1 MVSNARVGKSNELVG
16 SFSGELGRSKEV
28 DEKCCQLIRDN
39 LRWAS
44 ALNYP
49 HGVPP
54 RPCLFGDIHKL
65 NIPDL
70 YCPGTSY
77 NQKKEKSTRCLYNAK
92 SVEHTGAFSGKEVV
106 GSHGLQIMAVVV
118 CLAKTCRGRTSTGNL
133 SMVRQMAFTCHME
146 SFASSEM
153 SS

>member
-77 NQKKEKSTRCLYNAK
+77 NQKKEKFQHAACTTPRVWNTL
-92 SVEHTGAFSGKEVV
+92 
-106 GSHGLQIMAVVV
+106 GLSAARK
-118 CLAKTCRGRTSTGNL
+118 L
-133 SMVRQMAFTCHME
+133 
-146 SFASSEM
+146 
-153 SS
+153 